1 MAKIKQQ
8 IGDSHNEKTYRK
20 ILVNNIQQSFMV
32 WLQNYIWTN
41 DMNMEQLNID
51 IEQLIREYERQN
63 L

>member
-1 MAKIKQQ
+1 MTKIKQQ